1 MKSSLWK
8 FIAATSLVGL
18 LVACQEEVP
27 PVEEEMEE
35 EEVIDDGGEVV
46 IHGSPNILFIIA
58 DDMGL
63 DATNGY
69 PEGSTKPTTPHLDS
83 IRDAGLAFTN
93 MWVNPTCSP
102 TRASIIT
109 GKYGHTTDVLA
120 AGDELGAEHQT
131 LQAYISQET
140 GGEYATAVV
149 GKWHLAGSNTSFNPE
164 TLGIDYYAG
173 HIRGTA
179 NSYQEWDFTE
189 DGVTTT
195 ETEYITKKFTDLAID
210 WVEEQTTPWFLWLAY
225 TAPHTPFHLPPA
237 GMHLQGD
244 LPGDE
249 ASISANSEPYY
260 MAAIEAMDFQVGELL
275 DAIGPEQLAN
285 TYVIFLGDNGTPG
298 RVAQNPY
305 GRGMAKGS
313 VYQGG
318 INTPLFVA
326 GPNVTP
332 MGMDNALFNGVDLF
346 ATMASMAG
354 ASVSSVH
361 DSRSFLSV
369 LQGADE
375 NVRDYIY
382 SELRADDGSTQYA
395 IRNTSHKLIVGS
407 EGTEE
412 LYDLSADP
420 YETTNLLDSG
430 LNGIEQAQKEALE
443 AAAAEIRGE

>member
-210 WVEEQTTPWFLWLAY
+210 
-225 TAPHTPFHLPPA
+225 
-237 GMHLQGD
+237 
-244 LPGDE
+244 
-249 ASISANSEPYY
+249 
-260 MAAIEAMDFQVGELL
+260 
-275 DAIGPEQLAN
+275 
-285 TYVIFLGDNGTPG
+285 
-298 RVAQNPY
+298 
-305 GRGMAKGS
+305 
-313 VYQGG
+313 
-318 INTPLFVA
+318 
-326 GPNVTP
+326 
-332 MGMDNALFNGVDLF
+332 
-346 ATMASMAG
+346 
-354 ASVSSVH
+354 
-361 DSRSFLSV
+361 
-369 LQGADE
+369 
-375 NVRDYIY
+375 
-382 SELRADDGSTQYA
+382 
-395 IRNTSHKLIVGS
+395 
-407 EGTEE
+407 
-412 LYDLSADP
+412 
-420 YETTNLLDSG
+420 
-430 LNGIEQAQKEALE
+430 
-443 AAAAEIRGE
+443 